1 MTLKAKIISIL
12 AISIILGWAG
22 IGLAVYELRTQMPEL
37 ERNVKH
43 VATISD
49 VSVPLLVTIKDIQ
62 NDVIQVQGWL
72 TDISATRGLPGFD
85 DGFDMAREYAEK
97 FARDVDSARSLA
109 TSAGLSE
116 VVAALDRVE
125 AAFGPFYEGGK
136 AMAQAYIDGGPEA
149 GNPQMDRFDSDAQGM
164 ADAMQA
170 LVSIVAGQADGGL
183 NMLADMAEDAR
194 RDNIR
199 MMSLLLIFGAVSAAI
214 MAGGALYL
222 IRTIRQSFAELS
234 RDVETVMNEESDAPL
249 QLDPARKD
257 EFGPVAEALA
267 AFRAN
272 LAESRKRAEELREA
286 QIREIEARREA
297 EQAEARSQA
306 RLAAEKAAAE
316 KERLEQELK
325 AAEEISAVV
334 AACAAGDF
342 SQKLDPSRFKGAFA
356 EICKGVN
363 QIAETTQTGLEEI
376 RKALH
381 ALASGDLAYRLEG
394 QGDGIFADIRAAMN
408 ATTQTIAESISQIEE
423 SSGQINESTA
433 EVADA
438 ASALAQRT
446 ERAAATLEE
455 TAEAIQGLSAHVANS
470 AELAGNA
477 NEMASEVQKKA
488 EEGKEIVDAT
498 VAAIHKIH
506 DSTAAISKTITLIDD
521 ITFQTNLLAL
531 NAGVEAARAG
541 EAGRGF
547 AVVASEVRDLA
558 ARSSDAAQEIS
569 ALINASQQQV
579 KTGVAMVD
587 QTGKALNAIADGV
600 TSIAERINEI
610 SSSTTEQAN
619 SISEI
624 SLATKQ
630 LDQTTQENA
639 AMFEQTSATSMAL
652 KHEAGILAQVVAA
665 FRKGNGPAEEEA
677 RPETPP
683 QTSPELE
690 VTQHGVVQQKPLSQ
704 IAPEPETEEIDD
716 GWDDF

>member
-1 MTLKAKIISIL
+1 MKLSTLRAKIFAIL
-12 AISIILGWAG
+12 ACIMILSAG
-22 IGLAVYELRTQMPEL
+22 ATGFVIYKLLSQSPEL
-37 ERNVKH
+37 DRNADQ

-49 VSVPLLVTIKDIQ
+49 VSIPLLITIKDIQ
-62 NDVIQVQGWL
+62 NDVVQVQGWL
-72 TDISATRGLPGFD
+72 TDISATRAAPGFD
-85 DGFDMAREYAEK
+85 DGFDMAQEFADK
-97 FARDVDSARSLA
+97 FERHTNTAIALAGTAGLEEVAQEVRDVK
-109 TSAGLSE
+109 
-116 VVAALDRVE
+116 
-125 AAFGPFYEGGK
+125 AAFGPFYAGGK
-136 AMAQAYIDGGPEA
+136 QMAQAYIDGGPEA
-149 GNPQMDRFDSDAQGM
+149 GNPAMDSFDTASDDMSA
-164 ADAMQA
+164 AMEA
-170 LVSIVAGQADGGL
+170 LVAGITEHTGAGL
-183 NMLADMAEDAR
+183 AELADMAAEIK
-194 RDNIR
+194 RDNHQ
-199 MMSLLLIFGAVSAAI
+199 LIALMLGIGAVAALV
-214 MAGGALYL
+214 MVAGSFYL
-222 IRTIRQSFAELS
+222 ARQMQKSFGDLAA
-234 RDVETVMNEESDAPL
+234 DVETVMDAESDAPL
-249 QLDPARKD
+249 RLDPERED
-257 EFGPVAEALA
+257 EFGPIAGAL
-267 AFRAN
+267 
-272 LAESRKRAEELREA
+272 LALREGQREA
-286 QIREIEARREA
+286 RAREEKLRETQIREMEAQRKA
-297 EQAEARSQA
+297 EQAEAEAQA
-306 RLAAEKAAAE
+306 RLAAEKAAE
-316 KERLEQELK
+316 ERQRLEQELK

-363 QIAETTQTGLEEI
+363 QIGETTRAGLEDI
-376 RKALH
+376 RKALK

-394 QGDGIFADIRAAMN
+394 QGSGIFADIREAMN
-408 ATTQTIAESISQIEE
+408 ATTQAIANSIAQIEE

-446 ERAAATLEE
+446 ERTAATLEE

-477 NEMASEVQKKA
+477 NEMASEIQQKA

-498 VAAIHKIH
+498 VAAIHEIH
-506 DSTAAISKTITLIDD
+506 NSTAAISKTITLIDD

-579 KTGVAMVD
+579 KTGVSMVD

-600 TSIAERINEI
+600 TLIAERISEI

-624 SLATKQ
+624 NQATRQ

-639 AMFEQTSATSMAL
+639 AMFEETTATSMAL
-652 KHEAGILAQVVAA
+652 KQEASALAQVVAA
-665 FRKGNGPAEEEA
+665 FRKDGAGGLQAAAPAAEDS
-677 RPETPP
+677 
-683 QTSPELE
+683 QSPL
-690 VTQHGVVQQKPLSQ
+690 VLQQPVAQQKPVSQ
-704 IAPEPETEEIDD
+704 IAPEPEEDLDD